1 MSKLKITE
9 NLFLEVAELKRFR
22 DFITE
27 DGWKMF
33 AKSIVKSYGIV
44 ENETNSNYK
53 PSKVEDSNNTIQ
65 INSGLAFDTQLRA
78 IVSQDAERFT
88 VTNAGEGIKSWY
100 ILEYGTRNT
109 EKGTVEITADGTLNG
124 TGTEFKYYIRELKE
138 SGE

>member
-33 AKSIVKSYGIV
+33 AKSIVKSYGI
-44 ENETNSNYK
+44 TNSNYK
-53 PSKVEDSNNTIQ
+53 PSKVDDSNNTIQ

-78 IVSQDAERFT
+78 IVSQDLIYRHFHET
-88 VTNAGEGIKSWY
+88 H
-100 ILEYGTRNT
+100 L
-109 EKGTVEITADGTLNG
+109 L
-124 TGTEFKYYIRELKE
+124 
-138 SGE
+138 